1 MKSLSTKAQRKLG
14 NWLLSGDTGV
24 SSETM
29 AAIAL
34 GATSLGGKH
43 HYRGDAPHDPS
54 DFGRC
59 YRLVINVPEI
69 REFFPRIAKKVKPFA
84 GILREWDDLVR
95 IYERDKPMGRSDELC
110 RRIQELRGEKA

>member
-1 MKSLSTKAQRKLG
+1 VKALSTKSQRAIG
-14 NWLLSGDTGV
+14 NWLIGGDTGI

-34 GATSLGGKH
+34 GATKGN
-43 HYRGDAPHDPS
+43 DAPYDPS

-59 YRLVINVPEI
+59 YRLVKKVPEI
-69 REFFPRIAKKVKPFA
+69 REHFPRIAKKVKVFA

-95 IYERDKPMGRSDELC
+95 IYERDLPSGRSDELY
-110 RRIQELRGEKA
+110 RRIKELRGD